1 MEVLNMWNCKHCN
14 KGFNY
19 TRTTEKA
26 NHSRH
31 CDLNPKKL
39 ESYALNIEIINK
51 RVDNKLGKYQ
61 MFDVNCQA
69 CNKLYYVRERSKSFP
84 SKKYY
89 FCSRNCA
96 NSIGG
101 KAKAE
106 KYHYDEVATYTTV
119 AWRYHEKKCV
129 ACGED
134 KIVAVHHL
142 NEIHSDNDPKNLVPL
157 CPTHHQY
164 VHSRYKYLVE
174 DKINCY
180 LKEKWG

>member
-1 MEVLNMWNCKHCN
+1 MWNCKHCN
-14 KGFNY
+14 NDFSF

-31 CDLNPKKL
+31 CDSNP
-39 ESYALNIEIINK
+39 NK
-51 RVDNKLGKYQ
+51 RISYSRNKELLMQRFDNKLGKYKTYH
-61 MFDVNCQA
+61 VSCQG
-69 CNKLYYVRERSKSFP
+69 CSKTYEVKERSGSFP

-96 NSIGG
+96 NSVGG

-119 AWRYHEKKCV
+119 AWRYHEKKCI

-142 NEIHSDNDPKNLVPL
+142 NKIHSDNDPKNLIPL

-174 DKINCY
+174 EKINLY